1 MKSITTYLITT
12 LVLTGTVLIATAA
25 MAQNVSDSNIEILKQ
40 KIKADKKLLISQN
53 MDLTDTEAEQF
64 WPLYD
69 SFQKELAG
77 VNQRMANTVKDYA
90 DTVNKGPIPNDTAK
104 KLVNEVLAQ
113 EEDEVKMK
121 RSYADK
127 LGQVLP
133 TMKVTRYIQMET
145 KIRSLLRR
153 ELAEQIPLVY

>member
-1 MKSITTYLITT
+1 MKSITT
-12 LVLTGTVLIATAA
+12 LVFTGTVLLTTAA
-25 MAQNVSDSNIEILKQ
+25 IAQNVSDANIDILMQ

-69 SFQKELAG
+69 SFQNDLAG
-77 VNQRMANTVKDYA
+77 VNQRMANTIKDYA
-90 DTVNKGPIPNDTAK
+90 ATINKGPIPTDAAK
-104 KLVNEVLAQ
+104 KLVNDALA
-113 EEDEVKMK
+113 EEADEVKMK
-121 RSYADK
+121 RSYVDK

-133 TMKVTRYIQMET
+133 STKVARYIQMET

-153 ELAEQIPLVY
+153 ELAQQIPLIY

>member
-1 MKSITTYLITT
+1 MKSITTL
-12 LVLTGTVLIATAA
+12 LLAGTVFLATAA
-25 MAQNVSDSNIEILKQ
+25 IAQNASDSNTDILMQ

-69 SFQKELAG
+69 SFQNDLAG
-77 VNQRMANTVKDYA
+77 VNQRMANTIKDYA
-90 DTVNKGPIPNDTAK
+90 DTINKGPIPTDAAK
-104 KLVNEVLAQ
+104 KLVNEALA
-113 EEDEVKMK
+113 EEADEVKMK

-133 TMKVTRYIQMET
+133 STKVARYIQMET

-153 ELAEQIPLVY
+153 ELAQQIPLIY

>member
-69 SFQKELAG
+69 SFQKDLAG

>member
-1 MKSITTYLITT
+1 MKSITTLLITT

-25 MAQNVSDSNIEILKQ
+25 IAQNVSDSNIEILKQ

-69 SFQKELAG
+69 SFQKDLAG

-90 DTVNKGPIPNDTAK
+90 GTINKGPIPNDTAK

-127 LGQVLP
+127 LSQVLP
-133 TMKVTRYIQMET
+133 PMKVTRYIQMET

>member
-1 MKSITTYLITT
+1 MKSITTLLITT

-25 MAQNVSDSNIEILKQ
+25 IAQNVSDSNIEILKQ

-69 SFQKELAG
+69 SFQKDLAG

-90 DTVNKGPIPNDTAK
+90 GTINKGPIPNDTAK
-104 KLVNEVLAQ
+104 KLVNEDEAFVCRQAQPGAAPDEGHTLHPDGNQDPVTTEKGVGRTDSACLLIGVL
-113 EEDEVKMK
+113 
-121 RSYADK
+121 
-127 LGQVLP
+127 
-133 TMKVTRYIQMET
+133 
-145 KIRSLLRR
+145 
-153 ELAEQIPLVY
+153 

>member
-1 MKSITTYLITT
+1 MKSLTTVI
-12 LVLTGTVLIATAA
+12 LTGTVLLATAA
-25 MAQNVSDSNIEILKQ
+25 IAQNVPDSNIDILLQ
-40 KIKADKKLLISQN
+40 KIRADKKLLISHN

-69 SFQKELAG
+69 SFQNDLAR
-77 VNQRMANTVKDYA
+77 VNKRMVNTIKDYA
-90 DTVNKGPIPNDTAK
+90 DTVNKGPIPTDAAK
-104 KLVNEVLAQ
+104 KLVNDALAE

-121 RSYADK
+121 RSYADR

-133 TMKVTRYIQMET
+133 AAKVARYIQMET

-153 ELAEQIPLVY
+153 ELAQQIPLIY

>member
-1 MKSITTYLITT
+1 MKSITT
-12 LVLTGTVLIATAA
+12 LVFTGTVLLTTAA
-25 MAQNVSDSNIEILKQ
+25 IAQNVSDSNIDMLMQ

-69 SFQKELAG
+69 AFQKDLAQ
-77 VNQRMANTVKDYA
+77 VNQRMANTIKDYA
-90 DTVNKGPIPNDTAK
+90 DTMNKGSMPNDTAK
-104 KLVNEVLAQ
+104 KLVNDALAQ

-121 RSYADK
+121 RSYADR

-133 TMKVTRYIQMET
+133 TTKVARYIQMET

-153 ELAEQIPLVY
+153 ELAQQIPLIY

>member
-25 MAQNVSDSNIEILKQ
+25 MAQNVSDSNLEILKQ

>member
-1 MKSITTYLITT
+1 MKSIMT
-12 LVLTGTVLIATAA
+12 LVFTGTVLLTTAA
-25 MAQNVSDSNIEILKQ
+25 IAQNVSDSNIDMLMQ

-53 MDLTDTEAEQF
+53 MDLTDSEAEQF

-69 SFQKELAG
+69 AFQKDLAQ
-77 VNQRMANTVKDYA
+77 VNQRMASTIKDYA
-90 DTVNKGPIPNDTAK
+90 DSMNKGPMPNDAAK
-104 KLVNEVLAQ
+104 KLVNDALAQ

-121 RSYADK
+121 RLYADR

-133 TMKVTRYIQMET
+133 TTKVARYIQMET

-153 ELAEQIPLVY
+153 ELAQQIPLIY